1 MGAVS
6 SRTPQWGKV
15 RSGVIGDINQQI
27 RSQLRSSAPVSEKR
41 RISACVRPVKNKR
54 RGGHTINQSKRLEKK
69 RCERIKKATSGG
81 MDFDARHSCQLFCT
95 GVESFARQCFD
106 FVYFWTLFNPLKM
119 NNISRNKGLPSN
131 LKGEQRSPNR
141 CSSCYGIYRWPPLHL
156 SIVTFQ
162 FSHTCLSSSKI

>member
-1 MGAVS
+1 MGLINHQIFYTQTHTHTNTHKRASHLYIDIGVGAVS

-15 RSGVIGDINQQI
+15 RSEVIGDINQQI

-81 MDFDARHSCQLFCT
+81 VDFDARHSCQLFLHR
-95 GVESFARQCFD
+95 G
-106 FVYFWTLFNPLKM
+106 
-119 NNISRNKGLPSN
+119 
-131 LKGEQRSPNR
+131 
-141 CSSCYGIYRWPPLHL
+141 GIFCKT
-156 SIVTFQ
+156 VF
-162 FSHTCLSSSKI
+162 